1 MITSH
6 KYKFIFIK
14 TAKTAGT
21 SIEVDFNKILG
32 DSDISTPIFPPVS
45 GHKPKNFK
53 QKWPKSLFKKDFG
66 NSHMSASEVKNIIGN
81 RIFQEYFVFCVER
94 ELVDKCISHYSMI
107 RNSPHHNKKTKNISF
122 DEYILNRK
130 FPIDTDKYVG
140 KNGKLIVNKILKY
153 ENLQQELN
161 SIGLLLGFNIHLTS
175 NAKNGFREFIEP
187 TNLQKSII
195 YKEFEESNK
204 HTGYSLM
211 SSNE

>member
-1 MITSH
+1 M
-6 KYKFIFIK
+6 
-14 TAKTAGT
+14 
-21 SIEVDFNKILG
+21 
-32 DSDISTPIFPPVS
+32 
-45 GHKPKNFK
+45 
-53 QKWPKSLFKKDFG
+53 
-66 NSHMSASEVKNIIGN
+66 
-81 RIFQEYFVFCVER
+81 
-94 ELVDKCISHYSMI
+94 
-107 RNSPHHNKKTKNISF
+107 
-122 DEYILNRK
+122 NRK

-195 YKEFEESNK
+195 YNEFEESNK